1 MAQSRQPIDFKTRTK
16 RVASLK
22 NELNGLIKGIKKYQ
36 KDRFAYWEQTVGE
49 KIAKVAVPVKNKKG
63 VLFVKVEDAVWR
75 FELTRRKDEILIKI
89 NEYSKKS
96 LIKDIV
102 FI

>member
-1 MAQSRQPIDFKTRTK
+1 MAQSKQIIDFKTRSK
-16 RVASLK
+16 HIVSLK
-22 NELNGLIKGIKKYQ
+22 NELDGLLKGIKKYQ
-36 KDRFAYWEQTVGE
+36 KERFAYWEEVVGE

-75 FELTRRKDEILIKI
+75 FELTRRKDELLTKI
-89 NEYSKKS
+89 NEQSKKS
-96 LIKDIV
+96 IIKDIV

>member
-1 MAQSRQPIDFKTRTK
+1 
-16 RVASLK
+16 VASLK

-75 FELTRRKDEILIKI
+75 FELTRRKDEILNKI
-89 NEYSKKS
+89 NEHSKKS